1 MTETAGIAER
11 RQGQTGQLLAI
22 LQEIQARY
30 SYLPEEAL
38 RAVAEE
44 TGRPL
49 VDIYGV
55 ATFYRSFCLK
65 PRGKHLVT
73 CCLGTACHVRGA
85 PKVAEELARKLGV
98 ARGETTADRQ
108 FTLETQNCLG
118 GCALGPIVVVDG
130 HYFSNVRPPAVSG
143 ILAKARDGLDRVD
156 IKGDE
161 RVFPVEVACPRCNHS
176 LMSTHDLID
185 GLPSIWVT
193 ASFGEKHGWLRLSS
207 LYGSYEVECQHE
219 VPPDTVVDF
228 FCPHCGAELAGGGP
242 CVECGAAMVP
252 MIVRGGGIVQI
263 CSRRGCH
270 NHMLDLEGT
279 SSWSEWR

>member
-1 MTETAGIAER
+1 MTERAGVVER
-11 RQGQTGQLLAI
+11 SPAKPGELLAL

-38 RAVAEE
+38 RSVAAE
-44 TGRPL
+44 TGRSL
-49 VDIYGV
+49 VEIYGM
-55 ATFYRSFCLK
+55 ATFYRGFSLK

-85 PKVAEELARKLGV
+85 PKVAEELERQLQV
-98 ARGETTADRQ
+98 QRGNTTADRQ

-118 GCALGPIVVVDG
+118 GCAVGPIVVVDG
-130 HYFSNVRPPAVSG
+130 HYFPSVGPPAVRD
-143 ILAKARDGLDRVD
+143 ILAKSREGLDKID
-156 IKGDE
+156 LKTDE
-161 RVFPVEVACPRCNHS
+161 RVFPVEVACGRCNHS
-176 LMSTHDLID
+176 LMNAHDLID

-193 ASFGEKHGWLRLSS
+193 ASFGDRHGWLRLSS
-207 LYGSYEVECQHE
+207 LYGSYEVESQHE
-219 VPPDTVVDF
+219 IPLDAVVDF
-228 FCPHCGAELAGGGP
+228 FCPHCSAELTGGGP
-242 CVECGAAMVP
+242 CLACGASMVP
-252 MIVRGGGIVQI
+252 MIVRGGGIVQT